1 VSDLQSNRAYEF
13 GPFRL
18 DPAERLLLRDGQP
31 VALTPK
37 AFDLLVYLVERPGH
51 LVERQVL
58 MAALWPDAVVEEAN
72 LAYNVSAVR
81 KALGDGQEGEQ
92 FIQTVPTRGY
102 RFVAPVHALS
112 RAPEARPARAPRALV
127 GIVAAA
133 LAIGALIGGVA
144 VRRLGRSE
152 PPVRPVVRFEIP
164 VATTSRYL
172 YRPAISPDGTR
183 LAYVVGGPE
192 GQLHV
197 RALDSAEATPL
208 PGTGGAWQPFFS
220 PDGQSIGF
228 FAGEHLMKVD
238 LATGHATK
246 LCPAIGGLLGAS
258 WGTDNRIYFSSEP
271 SAGILVVSASGGQP
285 EALTEVGPE
294 EVRHGWPQLLPGE
307 RSLMFS
313 RWDTEVIDDA
323 KIEVVSLDRRERRTV
338 LEGGYGA
345 KYVPTDHLV
354 YVRRGA
360 LMAVP
365 FDASRQQL
373 TGTPFKVME
382 GVAFS
387 WYGVPLFDVSPS
399 GRLAYFPGAAIRPRS
414 DMVWIEPS
422 DRKRQAIDA
431 PLGFYI
437 DPALSPDG
445 RRLALSALYGSHQD
459 IWVTDL
465 TRGTWTRLTVTPRD
479 ASAPVWRPDDP
490 AALLFSMERSGT
502 HRGGLFSVPA
512 DASRPPE
519 LIYESPYPKWAS
531 SSSAAAG
538 LVAFTEF
545 RPDTKTDIWLLQLGA
560 KPAAR
565 PFLRTPFWEGTP
577 ALSPDGTWL
586 AYDSDESG
594 RFEIHARAVS
604 GTGGKVQISIGGG
617 DRPRWSRGGREI
629 VYRSGKRMMAA
640 SVAMGASLTV
650 DRPRVLFEG
659 EFEQGGF
666 VTPNYDIAPDGRF
679 LMIEPSGDREPA
691 ASQLV
696 VIENWFTEL
705 RQKLAR

>member
-1 VSDLQSNRAYEF
+1 VSDLPANRVYEF

-18 DPAERLLLRDGQP
+18 DPAERLLLRDGLP

-51 LVERQVL
+51 LVGRQALLV
-58 MAALWPDAVVEEAN
+58 ALWPDAFVEEAN

-81 KALGDGQEGEQ
+81 KALGEGQEGEQ

-164 VATTSRYL
+164 VATTLRYL
-172 YRPAISPDGTR
+172 HRPAISPDGTR
-183 LAYVVGGPE
+183 LAYVVGGPK

-197 RALDSAEATPL
+197 RALDSAEAMPL
-208 PGTGGAWQPFFS
+208 PGTGGALQPFFS

-238 LATGHATK
+238 LATGHVTK
-246 LCPAIGGLLGAS
+246 LCPAIGGWLGAS
-258 WGTDNRIYFSSEP
+258 WGTDNRIYFSREP

-294 EVRHGWPQLLPGE
+294 EVTHGWPELLPGE
-307 RSLMFS
+307 RFLMFS

-345 KYVPTDHLV
+345 KYVPTGHLV

-373 TGTPFKVME
+373 TGTPSKVME
-382 GVAFS
+382 GIAFS
-387 WYGVPLFDVSPS
+387 YYGVPLFDVSPS
-399 GRLAYFPGAAIRPRS
+399 GRLAYFPGAAIRLRS

-422 DRKRQAIDA
+422 DRKRQA
-431 PLGFYI
+431 
-437 DPALSPDG
+437 
-445 RRLALSALYGSHQD
+445 
-459 IWVTDL
+459 V
-465 TRGTWTRLTVTPRD
+465 
-479 ASAPVWRPDDP
+479 
-490 AALLFSMERSGT
+490 
-502 HRGGLFSVPA
+502 
-512 DASRPPE
+512 
-519 LIYESPYPKWAS
+519 
-531 SSSAAAG
+531 
-538 LVAFTEF
+538 LVQ
-545 RPDTKTDIWLLQLGA
+545 P
-560 KPAAR
+560 
-565 PFLRTPFWEGTP
+565 
-577 ALSPDGTWL
+577 
-586 AYDSDESG
+586 
-594 RFEIHARAVS
+594 
-604 GTGGKVQISIGGG
+604 
-617 DRPRWSRGGREI
+617 
-629 VYRSGKRMMAA
+629 
-640 SVAMGASLTV
+640 
-650 DRPRVLFEG
+650 
-659 EFEQGGF
+659 
-666 VTPNYDIAPDGRF
+666 
-679 LMIEPSGDREPA
+679 
-691 ASQLV
+691 
-696 VIENWFTEL
+696 
-705 RQKLAR
+705 